1 MLILR
6 GYKCESNCMVEI
18 EDAIQRLQSLLCIQ
32 GQKLY
37 TELLANEI
45 ENLCDDIGF
54 GNVPRPDISVYEAAK
69 KNLDMRISDATGHG
83 YALPYNFGIQITV
96 YTHQAETY
104 IRLNTSNEHL
114 MTSLKRTPA
123 GLIDF
128 SLYDDMEANAE
139 QKKRESVWNQIME
152 VYSSEWKPLFRNIF
166 ACENVKPEWKQITK
180 YFHSREERAETR
192 IRFQLVNHMINLLGM
207 GQQIPA
213 HKLLPTLEEALK
225 YSECSAAQAD
235 AKRMM
240 PQALQCVVNITEEL
254 VMHDPRAVPQ
264 Q

>member
-1 MLILR
+1 MLILK
-6 GYKCESNCMVEI
+6 GYKCESNCMVEV

-37 TELLANEI
+37 AELLANEI
-45 ENLCDDIGF
+45 ESLCDDIGF
-54 GNVPRPDISVYEAAK
+54 GNVQRPDVPVYDAAK
-69 KNLDMRISDATGHG
+69 NNLDMRISDATGHG
-83 YALPYNFGIQITV
+83 YALPYNFGVQITV
-96 YTHQAETY
+96 YTYQSETY
-104 IRLNTSNEHL
+104 IRLNTSNERL
-114 MTSLKRTPA
+114 MNTLKRTPA

-152 VYSSEWKPLFRNIF
+152 IYSKEWKPLFRNIF
-166 ACENVKPEWKQITK
+166 ACENAKPEWKQISK
-180 YFHSREERAETR
+180 HFHSREERAETR
-192 IRFQLVNHMINLLGM
+192 IRYQLVNHMINLLGM

-213 HKLLPTLEEALK
+213 HKLLPTLEEALQ
-225 YSECSAAQAD
+225 YSECSAAQED

-240 PQALQCVVNITEEL
+240 PQALQCVINITEEL
-254 VMHDPRAVPQ
+254 VTQDPRAVSQ